1 MEALKKFNKMKE
13 DENAAFGH
21 YEKVNKKATK
31 YFFVV
36 GQEPSGVPGALVVA
50 QHEAENSRR

>member
-1 MEALKKFNKMKE
+1 MKE